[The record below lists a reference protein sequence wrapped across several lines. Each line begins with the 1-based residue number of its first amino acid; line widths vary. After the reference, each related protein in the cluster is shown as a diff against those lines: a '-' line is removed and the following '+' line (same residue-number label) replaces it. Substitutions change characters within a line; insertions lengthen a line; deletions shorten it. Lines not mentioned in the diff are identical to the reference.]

1 LDAEYDAV
9 ICDGSPRLN
18 DQTHV
23 LMYFASRILIP
34 VLPSAL
40 DVQATIETK
49 HAIDK
54 VAAARDADGVDQ
66 PMSWIVL
73 NKVRSISEQGKLVRK
88 VLRDMGLPIATQRL
102 GLRDAFSKAVVDDT
116 VVTRA
121 AKKPRPN
128 KGVCQ
133 AADDLL
139 QLFAEVI
146 PDELRHE
153 TPTTE
158 HHDQLQAA

>member
-1 LDAEYDAV
+1 
-9 ICDGSPRLN
+9 RLN

-23 LMYFASRILIP
+23 LMYFAERILIP

-54 VAAARDADGVDQ
+54 VAEAREADGVGQ

-102 GLRDAFSKAVVDDT
+102 GLRDAFSKSVVDDT

-121 AKKPRPN
+121 ARKAKPNSRPN
-128 KGVCQ
+128 KGVTQ
-133 AADDLL
+133 AAADLEG
-139 QLFAEVI
+139 LFNEVL
-146 PDELRHE
+146 PESLRKQHHHE
-153 TPTTE
+153 
-158 HHDQLQAA
+158 LQAA